1 MKKTLILFSALLML
15 FTVVLFN
22 GCGKDNGTNSEYPDV
37 TADSYTIT
45 DTLKYKQTDTAG
57 INIVDWPYGAATLNA
72 IIGDSIVIASAA
84 INADGSFVLVLPAS
98 VPGKYLSSLTAEAI
112 WEGGSVVADPETVRY
127 MDSIR
132 YVVDLV
138 INGLSYKMVVGLCLL
153 KSDLTVEE
161 AYSFNF
167 YDLPGTFIGIG
178 SSGTHYAWS
187 FTKGWSIIGVGTIFN
202 TSVYSSSWDKALPA
216 EAIWV
221 N

>member
-1 MKKTLILFSALLML
+1 MKKTILLLSALLML
-15 FTVVLFN
+15 FTVVLLS
-22 GCGKDNGTNSEYPDV
+22 GCRKDNGTNSEYPEV
-37 TADSYTIT
+37 TADPYTIS
-45 DTLKYKQTDTAG
+45 DTLKYKQTDATG

-72 IIGDSIVIASAA
+72 IIGDSIVIASVAV
-84 INADGSFVLVLPAS
+84 NADGSFALVLPAS

-138 INGLSYKMVVGLCLL
+138 INGLPYKMVVGLCLL

-161 AYSFNF
+161 TYSFNF
-167 YDLPGTFIGIG
+167 YDLPGTFIGT
-178 SSGTHYAWS
+178 GTTGNVYNWT
-187 FTKGWSIIGVGTIFN
+187 FTKGWGIIETGNIGST
-202 TSVYSSSWDKALPA
+202 TAYSSSWVTTIPVN
-216 EAIWV
+216 AIWV